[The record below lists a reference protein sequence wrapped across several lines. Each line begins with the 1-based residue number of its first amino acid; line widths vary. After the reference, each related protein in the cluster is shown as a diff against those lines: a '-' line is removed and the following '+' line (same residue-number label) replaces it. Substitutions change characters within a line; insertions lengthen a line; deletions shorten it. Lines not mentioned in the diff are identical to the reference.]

1 MFFEGFSA
9 GDRGLRTCLP
19 GVTASASCIVY
30 AWVLQE
36 SRQYLMMKEMFFKHD
51 HTLGGLVLGT
61 LLLLATGSI
70 GATPT
75 THARFAGTYESRT
88 KGDASS
94 GPSMNV
100 SLGLDGTATVTED
113 AGNGIVTHFGHW
125 VETDSQVKVSF
136 DPVEGRPA
144 EPPMTLQAEHD
155 GLRAVSWN
163 HATWGKTSPPVVKSR
178 SRVKQRLTDKRSAD

>member
-1 MFFEGFSA
+1 MSQTNYQQYARIGSGPDRSACGFLNRMPTDVAGMTRVLDDEG
-9 GDRGLRTCLP
+9 
-19 GVTASASCIVY
+19 
-30 AWVLQE
+30 
-36 SRQYLMMKEMFFKHD
+36 EMFFKD
-51 HTLGGLVLGT
+51 DRPLGGLVLGA
-61 LLLLATGSI
+61 LVLLATGAI

-75 THARFAGTYESRT
+75 THARFAGTYASRS
-88 KGDASS
+88 KDDATS
-94 GPSMNV
+94 GHSMDV

-125 VETDSQVKVSF
+125 VEADSQVKVSF

-144 EPPMTLQAEHD
+144 EPPMTLRAEHD

-178 SRVKQRLTDKRSAD
+178 SRVKQRLTDKRSAE